1 MRCGASGGVGQRS
14 KDGMTDRERMTVLQ
28 AAEALRV
35 SDDTIRRGL
44 AGKGPLAEL
53 LRDAG
58 RRDNS
63 GRWMIEL
70 TAADVERHRTPHSR
84 LRQPTPPETP
94 LAPLAEGD
102 AANLRE
108 LVDTLRAAMDAAT
121 AAHRAELERLE

>member
-1 MRCGASGGVGQRS
+1 MQCGASGGVGQRS
-14 KDGMTDRERMTVLQ
+14 KGGMADRERITVLR
-28 AAEALRV
+28 AAGARGV
-35 SDDTIRRGL
+35 SGATIRRGL

-70 TAADVERHRTPHSR
+70 TAVDVERHRTPHPR

-94 LAPLAEGD
+94 LAPLAEVD
-102 AANLRE
+102 AAKLRE
-108 LVDTLRAAMDAAT
+108 LAETARSVADAA
-121 AAHRAELERLE
+121 